1 MGNIIITQIN
11 NKAYFRIVC
20 VINKS
25 NIGKKTITINKIVD
39 GNVLAYNSQ
48 ELLKIIILFPLYEME
63 AVKNNKIIGIY
74 ITNDIPI

>member
-11 NKAYFRIVC
+11 NNAYFRIVC
-20 VINKS
+20 GINKS